1 MNTTHACHLIVTRWD
16 GGAHPGKYHVFLIAP
31 SEPKLG
37 LSFCPFSAQCVVDDF
52 GDLVAVPR

>member
-1 MNTTHACHLIVTRWD
+1 MNTTCPCQLIAIRWG
-16 GGAHPGKYHVFLIAP
+16 GGANPGKYDVFLYAP

-37 LSFCPFSAQCVVDDF
+37 PWFCPFSAQCVVDDF